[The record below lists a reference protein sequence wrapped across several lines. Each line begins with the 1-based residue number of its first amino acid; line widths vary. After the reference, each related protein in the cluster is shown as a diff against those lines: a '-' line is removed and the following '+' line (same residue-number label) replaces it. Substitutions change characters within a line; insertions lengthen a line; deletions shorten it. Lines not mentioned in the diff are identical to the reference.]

1 MSSMTSP
8 GGSVT
13 GGVDAHTDTHDVAA
27 LDERGRLLGTRTFA
41 TTPDGNRALLAWLAA
56 FGPIAVIGV
65 ESTGSYAAGLVR
77 YLRSRDVAVVEVNQ
91 PHAHTRRRRGKSDPI
106 DAEMAARHALAGH
119 ATVVPKLTEGI
130 VEAIRQLRLA
140 RNSAV
145 KARTAAFNQLTEMIV
160 TVPDELRQQLAARK
174 TTRGKSTLCSRL
186 RPDFARLHEPA
197 QAAKLALCSLAHR
210 VAELDREIAALDTHL
225 APLVATAAP
234 RTTQLLAVSTGHAG
248 QLLVTAGQNIERLHS
263 DGAFAALCG
272 ASPIP
277 VASGRRDRYRLS
289 HGGDRD
295 ANRALHMIAVCRLRY
310 CPRTRAYAQRRL
322 SEGKTKPE
330 IIRWSQALHR
340 PRDLPHPQHRS
351 RRPHAAVARPT
362 DDGRHH
368 QLRRRP
374 HRPRPTTRLTSIG
387 TSGLDRSAGGH
398 VVRGR

>member
-13 GGVDAHTDTHDVAA
+13 GGVDAHTDTHDAAA
-27 LDERGRLLGTRTFA
+27 LDERGRLLGTQTFL
-41 TTPDGNRALLAWLAA
+41 TTPEGNRALLGWLKS
-56 FGPIAVIGV
+56 FGRVAVIGV

-77 YLRSRDVAVVEVNQ
+77 YLRTRGIAVVEVNQ

-106 DAEMAARHALAGH
+106 DAEMAARQALSGY
-119 ATVVPKLTEGI
+119 ATAIPKLTDGI

-140 RNSAV
+140 RDSAV

-160 TVPDELRQQLAARK
+160 TVPDELREHLMARK
-174 TTRGKSTLCSRL
+174 TTRGKTTLCARL
-186 RPDFARLHEPA
+186 RPDLDRLHEPA
-197 QAAKLALCSLAHR
+197 QAAKLALRSLARR
-210 VAELDREIAALDTHL
+210 VAELDREIAALDEQL

-248 QLLVTAGQNIERLHS
+248 QLLVTAGQNIDRLHS

-277 VASGRRDRYRLS
+277 VSSGRRDRHRLN

-310 CPRTRAYAQRRL
+310 CARTRAYAQRRL
-322 SEGKTKPE
+322 AEGKTKPE
-330 IIRWSQALHR
+330 ILRCLKRYIARELFHTLSA
-340 PRDLPHPQHRS
+340 DLADLTHQPLAPPS
-351 RRPHAAVARPT
+351 RAVTITCGAGPI
-362 DDGRHH
+362 GRT
-368 QLRRRP
+368 RRRP
-374 HRPRPTTRLTSIG
+374 
-387 TSGLDRSAGGH
+387 
-398 VVRGR
+398 